1 MDIFMKS
8 EILTVYKIN
17 KKTQAKMFRDLK
29 IGDQILLSVPVKR
42 AGRNR
47 GTYSTDIKI
56 ENLNTGECTYKTFNT
71 ICSILNNFE
80 FEIK

>member
-1 MDIFMKS
+1 MDIVLKS
-8 EILTVYKIN
+8 QTLTIYKIN
-17 KKTQAKMFRDLK
+17 KKTKAKMFNNLK

-47 GTYSTDIKI
+47 GTYSTDIKV

-71 ICSILNNFE
+71 ICNILNNFE